1 MFQMIFQIFNR
12 NLTTKH
18 DSSDDEVSRGKNDD
32 DLVLRNMSSQINDS
46 TYMTKV
52 QRTYTLPD
60 NIEVHSVMLEPNN
73 KTNSSLEPYKCQQLQ
88 FSTTSQNA
96 TRTSNN
102 SGSDLAIIGASS
114 SSSTQRLQQK
124 YELPWEPA
132 HGFTKTDVQQ
142 SQYIREDS
150 RTFNLSSKSN
160 VVIES
165 CKIVQVEPNKWIQVK
180 RYKRAP
186 AQPTNQNKN
195 PHCTNFG
202 KKSPKRNNNVPC
214 FQNRMQTYKST
225 DKDAIEQN
233 KNVILTAPPRNL
245 KNQKQDSTS
254 IEKEF
259 YQKSDVIIVSL
270 DRMKSQFK
278 DFETGKVQSQK
289 ASNRKEATNTK
300 VQKQENNSSWQNFPQ
315 SNKMQQIKSGSEV
328 PKHTPNINSL
338 IQHEHLNTNVHTG
351 RVETSAYVESSETH
365 SPAET
370 TKFYSNQH
378 ANQLSSVEDH
388 CLPNGQTKPFRSTP
402 PNNDLESRG
411 EIIYNRKGTER
422 GKTAG
427 FLHLFDM
434 MS

>member
-1 MFQMIFQIFNR
+1 MIFQIFNR
-12 NLTTKH
+12 NLTTKQ
-18 DSSDDEVSRGKNDD
+18 DSSDDEVSRGKNND

-46 TYMTKV
+46 TYTTKL

-60 NIEVHSVMLEPNN
+60 NIEVHSVILEPNQ
-73 KTNSSLEPYKCQQLQ
+73 KTSSSLEPHNCQQLQ
-88 FSTTSQNA
+88 FSTTSQNV
-96 TRTSNN
+96 TQTSN
-102 SGSDLAIIGASS
+102 SGGNDFTFTCASS
-114 SSSTQRLQQK
+114 SSSAQRLQK
-124 YELPWEPA
+124 KCKLSWKPA
-132 HGFTKTDVQQ
+132 GDNNQGAERGITKTDVQQ
-142 SQYIREDS
+142 PRKIRDDS
-150 RTFNLSSKSN
+150 CTFNLSSKSN
-160 VVIES
+160 VVVES
-165 CKIVQVEPNKWIQVK
+165 CKMVQVEPNKWIQVK

-195 PHCTNFG
+195 PQCRNFG
-202 KKSPKRNNNVPC
+202 RKSPERNNNVPC
-214 FQNRMQTYKST
+214 FQNRIQTYKST

-233 KNVILTAPPRNL
+233 KNVILTAPPQNL

-289 ASNRKEATNTK
+289 ASNRKEATNAK

-315 SNKMQQIKSGSEV
+315 SNKMQQNKSGSEV

-378 ANQLSSVEDH
+378 ANQLSPVEDH
-388 CLPNGQTKPFRSTP
+388 CLPNEKTNQFGSTRP
-402 PNNDLESRG
+402 IMGLESRG
-411 EIIYNRKGTER
+411 EIIYSREGTDGGE
-422 GKTAG
+422 TAG
-427 FLHLFDM
+427 FFH
-434 MS
+434 

>member
-1 MFQMIFQIFNR
+1 M
-12 NLTTKH
+12 
-18 DSSDDEVSRGKNDD
+18 SREKNGD

-46 TYMTKV
+46 TYTTKL

-60 NIEVHSVMLEPNN
+60 NIEVHSAILEPNQ
-73 KTNSSLEPYKCQQLQ
+73 KTNSSLEPHNCQQLQ
-88 FSTTSQNA
+88 FSTTSQNVA
-96 TRTSNN
+96 QTSN
-102 SGSDLAIIGASS
+102 SGGNVLTYTRASS
-114 SSSTQRLQQK
+114 SAQHLQQK
-124 YELPWEPA
+124 YQLPWKPA
-132 HGFTKTDVQQ
+132 GENNEVMACGFIKTDVQQ
-142 SQYIREDS
+142 PQYIRDDS

-160 VVIES
+160 VVVES
-165 CKIVQVEPNKWIQVK
+165 CKMVQVEPSKWIQVK
-180 RYKRAP
+180 CYKRAP

-195 PHCTNFG
+195 PQCRNFG
-202 KKSPKRNNNVPC
+202 KKFPERNNNVPC
-214 FQNRMQTYKST
+214 FQNRIQTYKST

-289 ASNRKEATNTK
+289 ASNRKEATNAK
-300 VQKQENNSSWQNFPQ
+300 VQKQENNSSWKNFPQ
-315 SNKMQQIKSGSEV
+315 SNKMQQNKSGSEV

-338 IQHEHLNTNVHTG
+338 IQYEHLNTTVHIG

-402 PNNDLESRG
+402 TIMDLESRG
-411 EIIYNRKGTER
+411 EIIYNRKGTEG
-422 GKTAG
+422 GKTEG
-427 FLHLFDM
+427 FLHLLDM